1 MKARVKSPTQ
11 LHPLD
16 PKPSELTMARVN
28 LPPRKRR
35 PEPVPGAKGWDEL
48 WLGVICLSSSEIA
61 GSPRNIFGYSLP
73 AENLPGVEHWKG
85 YLGVSPGSPTKLRIP
100 EGYAGESDYGC

>member
-73 AENLPGVEHWKG
+73 AENLPGVEHWM
-85 YLGVSPGSPTKLRIP
+85 V
-100 EGYAGESDYGC
+100 AGQ